1 VEPGRLCARVGV
13 GVARLLPPNP
23 SPSLNPSPSPSPNP
37 NPNPSPNPD
46 PNPNPNRNPNQVWP
60 DYPCN
65 EQEGRG
71 WLVQI
76 EWVAEAGGQSTAQVR
91 FVVDEEYDPQE
102 LDVSLARGLTLI
114 LTLFLPRTR
123 TRTRTLALTP
133 TPSLTPTSRPTPT
146 VTR

>member
-1 VEPGRLCARVGV
+1 MARACAIMWPRLKVICLPV
-13 GVARLLPPNP
+13 VANLQSPWLRLAHAFPHETY
-23 SPSLNPSPSPSPNP
+23 
-37 NPNPSPNPD
+37 PD